1 MISKLRLGINI
12 LVFTLLAGSAS
23 SVYCQVTAAEGQQ
36 QMADF
41 SLSGFEEKGKKSW
54 DLVGKQADIA
64 NEVIK
69 LNDIESN
76 FYGTQ
81 DNTKLTA
88 QRGDFNRSKGN
99 MHLEDEVVVTT
110 SSGVRLT
117 TDSLDW
123 DRQEQLV
130 TTPDKVNIVKDDVT
144 IDGQGARAKTDLK
157 KVNLEKDV
165 KVQINNTAAPG
176 SPNKEKIEI
185 NCDGPLEVDYQNNLA
200 VFHNNVRVVT
210 QDGLIESDVMDVY
223 FYSDKAAKNLPQPA
237 QATDSIGSK
246 IDRIIA
252 RGNVKITRGQNVSIS
267 DQAVYSAAERKVTL
281 TGRPKLVIYSSSGGL
296 NAPFGN

>member
-12 LVFTLLAGSAS
+12 LVFTLLAGSGLRA
-23 SVYCQVTAAEGQQ
+23 YCQVSAAEGQQ

-76 FYGTQ
+76 FYGSQ

-88 QRGDFNRSKGN
+88 QRGDFNRLKGN
-99 MHLEDEVVVTT
+99 MHLEDEVVITT

-130 TTPDKVNIVKDDVT
+130 TTQDKVNITKDDVT
-144 IDGQGARAKTDLK
+144 IDGQGVRAKTDLK

-165 KVQINNTAAPG
+165 KVQINNAAPAG
-176 SPNKEKIEI
+176 SQSKEKIEI

-200 VFHNNVRVVT
+200 VFHNNVKVVS

-223 FYSDKAAKNLPQPA
+223 FYSEKGANNAPQQA
-237 QATDSIGSK
+237 NATDSIGSK

-252 RGNVKITRGQNVSIS
+252 RGNVKITRGQNVSVS
-267 DQAVYSAAERKVTL
+267 DQAVYSAADRKVTL
-281 TGRPKLVIYSSSGGL
+281 TGRPKLVIYSSGGL
-296 NAPFGN
+296 NAPLGN